1 MLYAVSVG
9 MLGYTRIQS
18 VVVYNSK
25 TRAFDEL
32 TPAIAR
38 NYIKSGMVKGV
49 VWQNNED
56 GGMFLPDKDF
66 NQNEILVKTAAGK
79 FRPLLHEEPGM
90 PVNSI
95 YTVVRV
101 LYTDY
106 RGTLFEVVSNRYDRI
121 KISEEQLRVI
131 NAISPVA
138 GVWISEDKIE
148 VDESIPIEDRRG
160 FEFTCQD
167 CKPVTV
173 RNTMD
178 NVFSGVADVTD
189 VTDKTEITE
198 ATEKTEVTEST
209 TSEAVGDENSTS
221 EEKTETSE
229 DENSTS
235 EVNSSTS
242 ETSET
247 TESKEATSESTN
259 TVTEDSNSLTMEAI
273 FGSDENDEFMKVPGE
288 KPKAKSKRSSKRK

>member
-38 NYIKSGMVKGV
+38 NYIKSGLVKGV

-121 KISEEQLRVI
+121 KIPEEQLRLI

-178 NVFSGVADVTD
+178 NVFSGVADVTN
-189 VTDKTEITE
+189 VTNKTEITE

-221 EEKTETSE
+221 E

-247 TESKEATSESTN
+247 TESEEATSESTN

>member
-38 NYIKSGMVKGV
+38 SYIKSGLVKGV

-121 KISEEQLRVI
+121 KIPEEQLRLI

-160 FEFTCQD
+160 FEFTCKD

-173 RNTMD
+173 RNAMD
-178 NVFSGVADVTD
+178 NVFSDVADVTN

-198 ATEKTEVTEST
+198 ATENST
-209 TSEAVGDENSTS
+209 SQAVGDENSTS
-221 EEKTETSE
+221 ENES
-229 DENSTS
+229 STS

-247 TESKEATSESTN
+247 TESEEATSESTN

-273 FGSDENDEFMKVPGE
+273 FGSDENDEFMKVPG
-288 KPKAKSKRSSKRK
+288 KNPKAKSKRSSKRK

>member
-1 MLYAVSVG
+1 MLFAVSVG

-25 TRAFDEL
+25 TRTFDEL

-38 NYIKSGMVKGV
+38 NYIKSGLVKGV
-49 VWQNNED
+49 IWQNNED
-56 GGMFLPDKDF
+56 GGMFLPDESF
-66 NQNEILVKTAAGK
+66 NEKELLVKTAAGK
-79 FRPLLHEEPGM
+79 FRPLLHDEPGM
-90 PVNSI
+90 VVNSI

-121 KISEEQLRVI
+121 KIPEEQLRLI

-160 FEFTCQD
+160 FEFTCRE

-173 RNTMD
+173 RNAVDSIFEET
-178 NVFSGVADVTD
+178 N
-189 VTDKTEITE
+189 KTEITE
-198 ATEKTEVTEST
+198 ATGKTEATEVTT
-209 TSEAVGDENSTS
+209 TEAVPDEANNVV
-221 EEKTETSE
+221 EP
-229 DENSTS
+229 STS
-235 EVNSSTS
+235 EVEPSTS

-247 TESKEATSESTN
+247 TESEETTTESTN
-259 TVTEDSNSLTMEAI
+259 PVTEESSSLTMEAI
-273 FGSDENDEFMKVPGE
+273 FGTEENDDFMKVPGE
-288 KPKAKSKRSSKRK
+288 NPKAKNKRSAKRK

>member
-38 NYIKSGMVKGV
+38 NYIKSGLVKGV

-160 FEFTCQD
+160 FEFTCQE
-167 CKPVTV
+167 CKPVSV

-178 NVFSGVADVTD
+178 NVFSDVADATNVTN
-189 VTDKTEITE
+189 KTEVTE
-198 ATEKTEVTEST
+198 ATEKTEVTENLS
-209 TSEAVGDENSTS
+209 SEAVGDENS
-221 EEKTETSE
+221 TSE

-247 TESKEATSESTN
+247 TESEEATSESTN
-259 TVTEDSNSLTMEAI
+259 TVTEDSNSMTMEAI

-288 KPKAKSKRSSKRK
+288 TPKAKSKRSSKRK

>member
-1 MLYAVSVG
+1 MVIFMLYAVSVG

-38 NYIKSGMVKGV
+38 NYIKSGLVKGV

-121 KISEEQLRVI
+121 KIPEEQLRLI

-178 NVFSGVADVTD
+178 NVFSGVADVTN
-189 VTDKTEITE
+189 VTNKTEITE

-221 EEKTETSE
+221 E

-247 TESKEATSESTN
+247 TESEEATSESTN

>member
-38 NYIKSGMVKGV
+38 SYIKSGLVKGV

-121 KISEEQLRVI
+121 KIPEEQLRLI

-178 NVFSGVADVTD
+178 NVFSDVADATN
-189 VTDKTEITE
+189 KTEITE

-221 EEKTETSE
+221 E
-229 DENSTS
+229 DESSTS

-247 TESKEATSESTN
+247 TESEEATSESTN

>member
-38 NYIKSGMVKGV
+38 SYIKSGLVKGV

-121 KISEEQLRVI
+121 KIPEEQLRLI

-160 FEFTCQD
+160 FEFTCKD

-173 RNTMD
+173 RNAMD
-178 NVFSGVADVTD
+178 NVFSDVADVTN
-189 VTDKTEITE
+189 VTNKTEITE
-198 ATEKTEVTEST
+198 ATEKTEVTEAT
-209 TSEAVGDENSTS
+209 TSEAVGDENS
-221 EEKTETSE
+221 TSE

-247 TESKEATSESTN
+247 TESEEATSESTN

-288 KPKAKSKRSSKRK
+288 NPKAKSKRSSKRK

>member
-38 NYIKSGMVKGV
+38 SYIKSGLVKGV

-121 KISEEQLRVI
+121 KIPEEQLRLI

-160 FEFTCQD
+160 FEFTCKD

-173 RNTMD
+173 RNAMD
-178 NVFSGVADVTD
+178 DVFSDVTD
-189 VTDKTEITE
+189 VTNVTNKTEITE

-209 TSEAVGDENSTS
+209 TSQAVGDENS
-221 EEKTETSE
+221 TSE

-247 TESKEATSESTN
+247 TESEEATSESTN

>member
-121 KISEEQLRVI
+121 KIPEEQLRLI

-160 FEFTCQD
+160 FEFTCKD

-173 RNTMD
+173 RNAMD
-178 NVFSGVADVTD
+178 NVFSDVTD
-189 VTDKTEITE
+189 VTNVTNKKEITE

-209 TSEAVGDENSTS
+209 TSEAVGDESS
-221 EEKTETSE
+221 TSE

-247 TESKEATSESTN
+247 TESEEATSESTN

-273 FGSDENDEFMKVPGE
+273 FGTDENDEFMKVPGE

>member
-38 NYIKSGMVKGV
+38 SYIKSGLVKGV

-121 KISEEQLRVI
+121 KIPEEQLRLI

-178 NVFSGVADVTD
+178 NVFSGVADVTN
-189 VTDKTEITE
+189 VTNKTEITE

-209 TSEAVGDENSTS
+209 TSEAVGDESS
-221 EEKTETSE
+221 TSE

-247 TESKEATSESTN
+247 TESEEATSESTN

-288 KPKAKSKRSSKRK
+288 KPKARSKRSSKRK

>member
-38 NYIKSGMVKGV
+38 NYIKSGSVKGV

-160 FEFTCQD
+160 FEFTCQE

-173 RNTMD
+173 RNAMD

-189 VTDKTEITE
+189 
-198 ATEKTEVTEST
+198 ATNKTEVTE
-209 TSEAVGDENSTS
+209 
-221 EEKTETSE
+221 
-229 DENSTS
+229 
-235 EVNSSTS
+235 
-242 ETSET
+242 
-247 TESKEATSESTN
+247 AT
-259 TVTEDSNSLTMEAI
+259 
-273 FGSDENDEFMKVPGE
+273 
-288 KPKAKSKRSSKRK
+288 

>member
-38 NYIKSGMVKGV
+38 NYIKSGSVKGV

-66 NQNEILVKTAAGK
+66 NQNELLVKTAAGK

-131 NAISPVA
+131 NAIYPVA

-178 NVFSGVADVTD
+178 NIFSGVADVAD
-189 VTDKTEITE
+189 VTNKTKVTE
-198 ATEKTEVTEST
+198 ATEKTEVTETT
-209 TSEAVGDENSTS
+209 TSEAVGDENS
-221 EEKTETSE
+221 TSE

-247 TESKEATSESTN
+247 TESEEATSESTN

-288 KPKAKSKRSSKRK
+288 TPKAKSKRSSKRK

>member
-121 KISEEQLRVI
+121 KIPEEQLRLI

-178 NVFSGVADVTD
+178 NVFSGVADVTA
-189 VTDKTEITE
+189 VTNKTEITE

-209 TSEAVGDENSTS
+209 TSEAVGDESS
-221 EEKTETSE
+221 TSE
-229 DENSTS
+229 DENSTI

-247 TESKEATSESTN
+247 TESEEATSESTN

>member
-38 NYIKSGMVKGV
+38 NYIKSGLVKGV

-121 KISEEQLRVI
+121 KIPEEQLRLI

-209 TSEAVGDENSTS
+209 TSEAVGDESS
-221 EEKTETSE
+221 TSE

-247 TESKEATSESTN
+247 TESEEATSESTN

>member
-38 NYIKSGMVKGV
+38 NYIKSGSVKGV

-173 RNTMD
+173 RNAMD

-189 VTDKTEITE
+189 ATNKTEVTE
-198 ATEKTEVTEST
+198 ATEKTEVTENL

-221 EEKTETSE
+221 V

-247 TESKEATSESTN
+247 TESEEATSESTN

-288 KPKAKSKRSSKRK
+288 TPKAKSKRSSKRK